1 MVKQNAVPAGQRVP
15 ATDVWGD
22 LYRAARTVGRHAFGQ
37 IESLGMVQS
46 DFGALEVLM
55 HGGPT
60 PVNTI
65 GSKILLKS
73 GSMTPAI
80 DRLEQ
85 RGLVERQANPNDR
98 RVCLVALTP
107 KGRAL
112 IERAWD
118 DHVQVLERAMS
129 VLSDSE
135 RATLIDLLQRVEKNA
150 ATRLGDKSG

>member
-1 MVKQNAVPAGQRVP
+1 MR
-15 ATDVWGD
+15 
-22 LYRAARTVGRHAFGQ
+22 
-37 IESLGMVQS
+37 
-46 DFGALEVLM
+46 
-55 HGGPT
+55 GGPT

-65 GSKILLKS
+65 GGKIRLKS
-73 GSMTPAI
+73 GSMTPAV
-80 DRLEQ
+80 DRLER
-85 RGLVERQANPNDR
+85 RGLVERQAHPNDR

-118 DHVQVLERAMS
+118 DHVTVLERAMS

-150 ATRLGDKSG
+150 TAKLGDKSG